1 MQQNQT
7 GNKPSQVFRQKIWV
21 GKKGI
26 SIIEILVVIA
36 ILGVVLTSLLGLV
49 SFSLKGSS
57 LIKQNH
63 QANNFAQEIIEVVR
77 NFRDQTV
84 WDTTGLG
91 TLTVDTAYY
100 PEKTADVPPEWSLVS
115 GEETIGIFNR
125 KVVFERVY
133 RDTNDDIA
141 DSGTEDPDTKKATVT
156 VSWQERGK
164 THNVKIITYF
174 TNWKQ

>member
-1 MQQNQT
+1 MLQNQT
-7 GNKPSQVFRQKIWV
+7 GNKPSQVFRQKIWA

-63 QANNFAQEIIEVVR
+63 QANNLAQEIIEVVR

-100 PEKTADVPPEWSLVS
+100 PEKTADVPPKWSLVS

-156 VSWQERGK
+156 VSWQERERD
-164 THNVKIITYF
+164 HQIELVTYF
-174 TNWKQ
+174 TNWQQ